1 MNVLVIGKG
10 GREHALA
17 WRLKQSPRAGK
28 VFCAPGN
35 AGTARDGITN
45 VAIEHTETEKLYRFC
60 AKEQIDLVVIGP
72 EDPLAA
78 GLADFLRSK
87 TGMGQELT
95 VNGATGTFTL
105 NFNGEETAPLPV
117 SITGTKV
124 QSALNGLSTIS
135 AGGGSV
141 TVVQKKPGVF
151 HLIFGGPLAAS
162 NVALVTTTGPAE
174 VGLKRLKVFGPS
186 KDAARIEAS
195 KVFAKELMRHAD
207 VPTAEFHVF
216 DHPQP
221 ARDYIET
228 RDYPVVVKADGLAAG
243 KGVVVC
249 KTSAEASAAV
259 RRIMT
264 DAEFGARAGRRVVV
278 EKRLEGEEVSV
289 LALVSGRTFL
299 PLPACQDHKAVN
311 DGDTGPN
318 TGGMGTYCPAP
329 VATPELMKEWERTVF
344 FPTIHAMKRGRYPF
358 QGVLFAGL
366 ILTNQGTRVLEFNCR
381 FGDPETQVLMMR
393 LKTDLLDLLEAVTDE
408 RLQEFE
414 HKIEWDPRPSV
425 CVVLCSGGYPGKYDN
440 GKIIAG
446 TADAD
451 RLPGVKVFHAGTR
464 LDEANRVLTDGG
476 RVLGVT
482 ALGDTLADAKARAYE
497 AVKLI
502 SFPGMHYRT
511 DIADKALK
519 VKPPAAPVEAPKLPA
534 KFRKPGGNAGGS
546 EPAGEKPTG

>member
-1 MNVLVIGKG
+1 M
-10 GREHALA
+10 
-17 WRLKQSPRAGK
+17 
-28 VFCAPGN
+28 
-35 AGTARDGITN
+35 
-45 VAIEHTETEKLYRFC
+45 
-60 AKEQIDLVVIGP
+60 IGP

-78 GLADFLRSK
+78 GLADYLCGK
-87 TGMGQELT
+87 G
-95 VNGATGTFTL
+95 
-105 NFNGEETAPLPV
+105 
-117 SITGTKV
+117 I
-124 QSALNGLSTIS
+124 
-135 AGGGSV
+135 
-141 TVVQKKPGVF
+141 
-151 HLIFGGPLAAS
+151 
-162 NVALVTTTGPAE
+162 
-174 VGLKRLKVFGPS
+174 KVFGPS
-186 KDAARIEAS
+186 KDAARIESS

-207 VPTAEFHVF
+207 VPTADFRVF

-249 KTSAEASAAV
+249 KTNAEASAAV

-264 DAEFGARAGRRVVV
+264 DAEFGAKAGRRVVV
-278 EKRLEGEEVSV
+278 EKRLDGEEVSV

-299 PLPACQDHKAVN
+299 PLPACQDHKAVG

-329 VATPELMKEWERTVF
+329 VATPELMKEWERSVF
-344 FPTIHAMKRGRYPF
+344 FPIIHSMKRGRFPF
-358 QGVLFAGL
+358 QGMLFAG
-366 ILTNQGTRVLEFNCR
+366 IMLTNQGSRVLEFNCR

-393 LKTDLLDLLEAVTDE
+393 LKTDLLDLLEAVADE
-408 RLQEFE
+408 RLHEFE
-414 HKIEWDPRPSV
+414 NLEWDVRPSV

-446 TADAD
+446 IAEADK
-451 RLPGVKVFHAGTR
+451 LPDVKVFHAGTK
-464 LDEANRVLTDGG
+464 LDDSNRVVTDGG

-502 SFPGMHYRT
+502 SFHGMHYRT

-519 VKPPAAPVEAPKLPA
+519 VKPPVVAVEAPKLPA
-534 KFRKPGGNAGGS
+534 RFRKPGRGTSTGNDHPSPLHRHFPLGDQADRVRVRVALRLEDARRERVGRVTVLHRHARLHQNRAGVVGVVR
-546 EPAGEKPTG
+546 EVDRATGHPRPVGQHRFVDVVAVHPLPAERR